1 MIHNGKD
8 VRTNV
13 GVIIEAKS
21 PNYKN
26 EMITAANLSGKV
38 LQELVLYYMR
48 ERTAHKNT
56 EFKHLV
62 VNNK

>member
-1 MIHNGKD
+1 MIDYLQKTYCDPNYSANTKGRNDLMIHNGKD

-26 EMITAANLSGKV
+26 EMITVANLNGKA
-38 LQELVLYYMR
+38 LL
-48 ERTAHKNT
+48 
-56 EFKHLV
+56 
-62 VNNK
+62 